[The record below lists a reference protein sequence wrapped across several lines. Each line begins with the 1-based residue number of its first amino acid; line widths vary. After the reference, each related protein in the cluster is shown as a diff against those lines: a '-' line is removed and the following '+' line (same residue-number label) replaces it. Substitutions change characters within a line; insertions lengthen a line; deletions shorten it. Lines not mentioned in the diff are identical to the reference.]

1 MAPECQSKGLVT
13 YGGGGPQVGE
23 ITSLSIRPPNLSCKR
38 DQIIMRDYVN
48 RGLTPPKWVTSPT
61 WGPPPSCKQA
71 LKRPYVPE
79 SSYPQSIRPDTV
91 DRYISVVSQAFPQYT
106 V

>member
-1 MAPECQSKGLVT
+1 MAPEYQSKGLVT
-13 YGGGGPQVGE
+13 YGGGGPQVGG
-23 ITSLSIRPPNLSCKR
+23 ITRLSIRPPNLSWKR
-38 DQIIMRDYVN
+38 DQIIMRDYMN
-48 RGLTPPKWVTSPT
+48 RRVTPPERVTSPT
-61 WGPPPSCKQA
+61 WGPPPPYKQA

>member
-48 RGLTPPKWVTSPT
+48 RGLTPPKWVISPT

-91 DRYISVVSQAFPQYT
+91 DRYISVVSQAIPQYT

>member
-48 RGLTPPKWVTSPT
+48 RRLTQPKWVISPT
-61 WGPPPSCKQA
+61 WGLPPPYKQA
-71 LKRPYVPE
+71 LKRPYEPE

-91 DRYISVVSQAFPQYT
+91 DRYISVASLAFPQYT